1 MVTINRHIRCRG
13 AAAVEI
19 ALVFPLIV
27 LLTLAVIEYSWLFLK
42 AQQITTAAR
51 EGARAA
57 IRQDST
63 NGDVLAIV
71 DDRMQSAG
79 MAGSGYDVD
88 FSPGDVSSVEVGTAV
103 NVRVSVPCSEILVI
117 NLSLLPT
124 PTNLRASVTMAK
136 EGP

>member
-88 FSPGDVSSVEVGTAV
+88 FSPGD
-103 NVRVSVPCSEILVI
+103 CD
-117 NLSLLPT
+117 
-124 PTNLRASVTMAK
+124 
-136 EGP
+136 